1 MRVPL
6 GSTRAK
12 MISLLWLI
20 SWDQVINPRRVTRT
34 YTSPSRSCLLK
45 GGGLTSLSV
54 LRLEAWVTTTGSS
67 REKWEGCAWSV
78 LAGVFPKRYPV
89 CWDIPTKTT
98 LAFMVLCCIWGG
110 KRFLEIKEDWNIQIK
125 DQSGG
130 TFGPS
135 GAPTPICPTFYRLQH
150 QPHRW
155 SEKWLRVRVI
165 DVRSSWEM
173 LPGFRQAGEIKI
185 SLTLCCDSKLM
196 LCLLLFPFNFISIIF
211 LPPDSL
217 HEWIVDMNE

>member
-67 REKWEGCAWSV
+67 REKWEGCAP
-78 LAGVFPKRYPV
+78 GVFLLVYFLRGIQCAGTSQQKPLLHLWSYAAFEGERDSWKSKKTETSRSKTSQGVRLVPPV
-89 CWDIPTKTT
+89 HP
-98 LAFMVLCCIWGG
+98 LPFAP
-110 KRFLEIKEDWNIQIK
+110 RFIGFNTSHTD
-125 DQSGG
+125 G
-130 TFGPS
+130 
-135 GAPTPICPTFYRLQH
+135 
-150 QPHRW
+150 
-155 SEKWLRVRVI
+155 
-165 DVRSSWEM
+165 VRSGSE
-173 LPGFRQAGEIKI
+173 L
-185 SLTLCCDSKLM
+185 
-196 LCLLLFPFNFISIIF
+196 
-211 LPPDSL
+211 
-217 HEWIVDMNE
+217 EW